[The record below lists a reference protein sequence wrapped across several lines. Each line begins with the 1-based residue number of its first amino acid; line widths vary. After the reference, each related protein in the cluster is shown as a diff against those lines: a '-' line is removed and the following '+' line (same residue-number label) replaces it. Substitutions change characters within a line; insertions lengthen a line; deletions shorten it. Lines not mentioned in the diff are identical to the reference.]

1 MRLGTQRSVAEP
13 MRAVAHLLD
22 RLSAGL
28 NRAALVGAALAV
40 ALMLAAA
47 GWQVIA
53 RYLLNQPPIWTEE
66 LARFSMVWGGLLG
79 ASCAFRYRLDPTL
92 FPEALAVKGARGFA
106 FTVFR
111 AFGVLCFALPI
122 LWFCFFGPGANPARG
137 YLARLAGRQTE
148 TMDLPM
154 VVFGIAIPLAFSLIL
169 LHVIAD
175 VAKALTQLRN
185 TQ

>member
-1 MRLGTQRSVAEP
+1 
-13 MRAVAHLLD
+13 MRAVAQLLE
-22 RLSAGL
+22 RLSAAL
-28 NRAALVGAALAV
+28 NRMALVGAAFAV

-79 ASCAFRYRLDPTL
+79 ASCAFRNRLDPTL
-92 FPEALAVKGARGFA
+92 FPDALAATGLRGLA
-106 FTVFR
+106 FTLVR
-111 AFGVLCFALPI
+111 AFGVCCFALPI
-122 LWFCFFGPGANPARG
+122 LWFSFLGPGANPARG

-154 VVFGIAIPLAFSLIL
+154 VVFGIAIPLAFTLIL

-175 VAKALTQLRN
+175 VAKALAQMEDAK
-185 TQ
+185 